1 MELST
6 AFNIALFTTSAVL
19 GYLIRVVLGRL
30 DKLEE
35 ADQKLAK
42 SLTDLSIELP
52 KNYTSKEDFK
62 GMGDSLFGA
71 IRNLGVDMR
80 AGFQRIDDKL
90 DGKADRT

>member
-6 AFNIALFTTSAVL
+6 AFNIAMCLTAAVL
-19 GYLIRVVLGRL
+19 GYLIKLVLGRL
-30 DKLEE
+30 DKLEA
-35 ADQKLAK
+35 ADEKLA
-42 SLTDLSIELP
+42 STLTSLSIELP

-71 IRNLGVDMR
+71 IRNLGTDMR

-90 DGKADRT
+90 DGKADRA